1 MGAGAVATAQNEVA
15 LGGQG
20 SAVRIGDI
28 DASTNAQIGPV
39 DAVTVDTNGVLGR
52 RAVASAQAVQ
62 SMEKTMTMMAQMTA
76 ERLDALTMRID
87 GLDFRLEELDQR
99 TNGGIAAAMA
109 MGGTMIVPD
118 ARISFSANLSTF
130 AGEQGFSGS
139 MAARV
144 NDQVYISAAI
154 AGSSAPDT
162 TGGRVGVAFGF

>member
-1 MGAGAVATAQNEVA
+1 
-15 LGGQG
+15 
-20 SAVRIGDI
+20 
-28 DASTNAQIGPV
+28 
-39 DAVTVDTNGVLGR
+39 
-52 RAVASAQAVQ
+52 
-62 SMEKTMTMMAQMTA
+62 MTMMAQMTA